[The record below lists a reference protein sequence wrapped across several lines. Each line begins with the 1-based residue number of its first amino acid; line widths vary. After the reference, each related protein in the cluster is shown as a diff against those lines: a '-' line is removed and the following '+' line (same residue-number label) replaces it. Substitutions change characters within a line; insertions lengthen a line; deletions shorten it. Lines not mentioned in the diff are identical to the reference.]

1 MKNDKRKENR
11 KFHVDRFVAQEG
23 KCYGLLCLQFE
34 RAIRYAMYIEDGEE
48 FALELLG
55 NQRKE
60 AEKIFDLA
68 VRGGLSP
75 LHLREVAMDQAVE
88 EEWMEIF
95 C

>member
-1 MKNDKRKENR
+1 MTKGKKTGNFTLID
-11 KFHVDRFVAQEG
+11 FAAQEG

-88 EEWMEIF
+88 EDARSFER
-95 C
+95 

>member
-1 MKNDKRKENR
+1 MTKGKKTGNFTLID
-11 KFHVDRFVAQEG
+11 FVAQEG

-75 LHLREVAMDQAVE
+75 LHLREVAMDHAVE

>member
-1 MKNDKRKENR
+1 MTKAKKTGNLTLID
-11 KFHVDRFVAQEG
+11 FVEQEG
-23 KCYGLLCLQFE
+23 RSYGLLCLQFE

-48 FALELLG
+48 FGLELLG

-75 LHLREVAMDQAVE
+75 LHLREVAMDHVLEKQ
-88 EEWMEIF
+88 WMEIF